1 MKKQQLFGCIL
12 LAFGVSASAHAS
24 SYTTWGTEDWAC
36 GTNSFTIQLGNGSP
50 VDIYGIYGTVS
61 ASNLPGASDTNG
73 WVRQTLLSV
82 YANQP
87 SNASVVSTAP
97 GGNNEVDGNLLSINL
112 KQLGWESHEVPVS
125 ITFPTPV
132 LIGNGK
138 LTEYYDTQTY
148 NGSTTVTWAPVE
160 CLDTEAHLTIIW
172 APAP

>member
-1 MKKQQLFGCIL
+1 MKKIL
-12 LAFGVSASAHAS
+12 AALLLSLLPAFSFAST
-24 SYTTWGTEDWAC
+24 YTTWGTEEWAC
-36 GTNSFTIQLGNGSP
+36 GTNSFTIQLGSGAP

-132 LIGNGK
+132 VIGNGQ
-138 LTEYYDTQTY
+138 LSAYYDTQTY
-148 NGSTTVTWAPVE
+148 NGSASVTNDPVE

-172 APAP
+172 ASAP